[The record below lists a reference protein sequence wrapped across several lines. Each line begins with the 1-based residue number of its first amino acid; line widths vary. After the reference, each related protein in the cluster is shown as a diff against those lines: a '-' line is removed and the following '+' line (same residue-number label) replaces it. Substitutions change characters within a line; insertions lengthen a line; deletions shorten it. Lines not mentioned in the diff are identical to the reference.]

1 MSEIKTLKVNTDKE
15 REQWIDLLYH
25 CVNLHESIAE
35 EVKSDIL
42 GDEES
47 KAMFMYHSSMANAV
61 RDAIGLI
68 QMWEVT
74 EDDDIK
80 ELPAS

>member
-1 MSEIKTLKVNTDKE
+1 MSEIKTLTVNTDKE
-15 REQWIDLLYH
+15 REDWIDLLYH
-25 CVNLHESIAE
+25 CVNFPEQVAE
-35 EVKSDIL
+35 EVKAEIL

-68 QMWEVT
+68 EMWEIT
-74 EDDDIK
+74 ESDDIK
-80 ELPAS
+80 ELPVS

>member
-1 MSEIKTLKVNTDKE
+1 MSDIKELKVNTENERKE
-15 REQWIDLLYH
+15 WIELLYH
-25 CVNLHESIAE
+25 CVNFHEQIAQ
-35 EVKSDIL
+35 EVKSEIL

-68 QMWEVT
+68 EMWEIT
-74 EDDDIK
+74 ESDDIK
-80 ELPAS
+80 ELPVS

>member
-25 CVNLHESIAE
+25 CVNFHESIAE

-47 KAMFMYHSSMANAV
+47 KAMGIHTFKFTEEDIMRSELVKY
-61 RDAIGLI
+61 LI
-68 QMWEVT
+68 KKFKN
-74 EDDDIK
+74 I
-80 ELPAS
+80 

>member
-1 MSEIKTLKVNTDKE
+1 MSEIKTLTVNTDKE
-15 REQWIDLLYH
+15 REDWIDLLYH
-25 CVNLHESIAE
+25 CVNFHEQVAE
-35 EVKSDIL
+35 EVKAEIL

-68 QMWEVT
+68 EMWEIT
-74 EDDDIK
+74 ESDDIK
-80 ELPAS
+80 ELPVS